1 MGAGKILVVDD
12 DREVRMA
19 TRDFLTSKGHDVT
32 LAEDGVQAL
41 KLLATV
47 KPDVVLGHSLGEFA
61 AAAMPEM
68 DGMETLRRIVAGY
81 PNLPVIMV
89 TANAD
94 IEITSKVLQLGAA
107 DYVPKP
113 FDLDYLDQAINIQ
126 LSAGRGAGG

>member
-19 TRDFLTSKGHDVT
+19 TRDFLTSKGHHVT

-47 KPDVVLGHSLGEFA
+47 KPDVVLLDV
-61 AAAMPEM
+61 AMPEM

>member
-12 DREVRMA
+12 DPDVRMA
-19 TRDFLTSKGHDVT
+19 TRDFLTSKGHEVT

-47 KPDVVLGHSLGEFA
+47 KPDVVLLDV
-61 AAAMPEM
+61 AMPEM
-68 DGMETLRRIVAGY
+68 DGMEALRRIVASY